1 MEANH
6 RLGFCV
12 WPITNDAK
20 FAMVYHKNY
29 VIMMP
34 FPLVNWEWTKVLLGG
49 KNWSNEYLQ
58 VSCLWKY
65 QLSSITGWPKSKVA
79 ISKGCDSWNKCFS

>member
-1 MEANH
+1 MEVNH

-34 FPLVNWEWTKVLLGG
+34 FPLDNWEWTKVLLEG
-49 KNWSNEYLQ
+49 KNGKKLIKWIFAGIIRSM
-58 VSCLWKY
+58 
-65 QLSSITGWPKSKVA
+65 
-79 ISKGCDSWNKCFS
+79 

>member
-58 VSCLWKY
+58 VSCLCKY
-65 QLSSITGWPKSKVA
+65 QLSSITG
-79 ISKGCDSWNKCFS
+79 